1 MKAARN
7 YHHFTFK
14 PKRQLSKK
22 KQTRCFFHIN
32 LDASLAKTVARFEKS
47 ANVFRFLNLHYG
59 RHCVGCINDS

>member
-14 PKRQLSKK
+14 QKRQLSRKK
-22 KQTRCFFHIN
+22 KKKNTTALFHIN

-59 RHCVGCINDS
+59 RHCVG